1 VSPRLSRL
9 LNPTSVAVVGASE
22 RRGMSNVAL
31 SHLLDAPVELHL
43 VNPNATEA
51 YGRPTVASLT
61 AIGRPVDAV
70 LALVG
75 AERTIEL
82 VAEAA
87 SLGCGGVV
95 AIAAGFGEA
104 GADGV
109 NLEERLR
116 AAVGAADMPVVG
128 PNCTGFAN
136 IAAGV
141 SLFTGT
147 PTGVRAG
154 NVSLVS
160 SSGYLMRA
168 AMVAAR
174 ERNLGIRLAVS
185 SGNETVTTFVDYV
198 SRLIDDPQTDVIC
211 AVIEKIRD
219 VDGFFEITARARAA
233 GKPIVILKVG
243 RSDRARDIVHS
254 HTGALT
260 SEGWLYDIAMRDAGV
275 IAAVDIDDLM
285 DRTAVLAQLPR
296 SRWTSA
302 RRVAVVTS
310 SGGVAAMV
318 SDMLSDVVSDVVDGG
333 DVEFPSLD
341 SLRSTIEQFVPGAR
355 VVNPL
360 DLTGMAMSDPNN
372 IVGVLDTLMAC
383 DEVDAVMVCWWVGAD
398 DEQRAEM
405 LLEPV
410 RRCARGKPVV
420 LASIESS
427 AVGSWSTAR
436 DDAVFCRGV
445 RSAIRGLAAMTE
457 HVKPDVPRAPAV
469 LVDPLPRPTA
479 VVDSEIGTI
488 LAFDAAMQLLTD
500 AGITVARWRIVDA
513 GGAWDRAALGADVD
527 RVVVKL
533 ADVAHRTELGGVR
546 IGVAVDDVA
555 GVAAELAAIANDH
568 GLSERVVVQAMV
580 AGDAEAFIGG
590 RGATELGGFVVVGLG
605 GVLVELT
612 RQVVGGLVP
621 TGDAVIETMLDELAE
636 TGVFGGLRGSS
647 AWDREALGRALQSVA
662 LLIERCSGWLDSI
675 DINPLIRTPN
685 GFVAVD
691 VLISIV
697 AND

>member
-1 VSPRLSRL
+1 MSSPLSRL
-9 LNPTSVAVVGASE
+9 LNPASVAVVGASE

-31 SHLLDAPVELHL
+31 SHLLDAVVELHL
-43 VNPNATEA
+43 VNPNAPEA

-87 SLGCGGVV
+87 ALGCGGVV

-109 NLEERLR
+109 NLEARLR
-116 AAVGAADMPVVG
+116 DAAGSDGMPVVG

-174 ERNLGIRLAVS
+174 ERNIGIRLAVS
-185 SGNETVTTFVDYV
+185 SGNETVTTFTDYV
-198 SRLIDDPQTDVIC
+198 SLLIDDPATDVIC

-219 VDGFFEITARARAA
+219 AEGFFEITAQARAA

-260 SEGWLYDIAMRDAGV
+260 SEGWLYDLAMRDAGV
-275 IAAVDIDDLM
+275 IPALDIDDLM

-310 SGGVAAMV
+310 SGGVAA
-318 SDMLSDVVSDVVDGG
+318 LVSDVLDSG
-333 DVEFPSLD
+333 DVEFPPLD
-341 SLRSTIEQFVPGAR
+341 TLRSTIEQFVPGAH

-360 DLTGMAMSDPNN
+360 DLTGIAMSDPNN
-372 IVGVLDTLMAC
+372 IVGVLDTFMAS
-383 DEVDAVMVCWWVGAD
+383 DQVDAVLVCWWVGAD

-405 LLEPV
+405 MLDPV
-410 RRCARGKPVV
+410 RRSIGGKPVV
-420 LASIESS
+420 FASIESS
-427 AVGSWSTAR
+427 AVGSWSTGR

-445 RSAIRGLAAMTE
+445 RSAVRGLAAMSE
-457 HVKPDVPRAPAV
+457 HMTPHTPREPVIHADAM
-469 LVDPLPRPTA
+469 PRPTEI
-479 VVDSEIGTI
+479 VDSEIGPI
-488 LAFDAAMQLLTD
+488 VAFDHAMHLLTE
-500 AGITVARWRIVDA
+500 AGIAVAPWTLV
-513 GGAWDRAALGADVD
+513 GSSGAWDRAALGSDVD

-533 ADVAHRTELGGVR
+533 ADVAHRTELGAVR
-546 IGVAVDDVA
+546 VGVAPDDVV
-555 GVAAELAAIANDH
+555 GVAAELSRIAGDR

-580 AGDAEAFIGG
+580 DGDGEAFIGG
-590 RGATELGGFVVVGLG
+590 RGATELGGVVVVGLG

-612 RQVVGGLVP
+612 RQVVGGLIP
-621 TGDAVIETMLDELAE
+621 IGAAGIETMLDDLAE
-636 TGVFGGLRGSS
+636 TGVFRGVRGRSP
-647 AWDREALGRALQSVA
+647 WDREALGRELRSVA
-662 LLIERCSGWLDSI
+662 LLVERGSEWLESI
-675 DINPLIRTPN
+675 DINPLIRTPD
-685 GFVAVD
+685 GFVAAD
-691 VLISIV
+691 ALISV
-697 AND
+697 R